1 MKKSEIK
8 NLTDRQLL
16 VEYISTTSF
25 YDTNFVLRRGT
36 KQLHKHLRDLEEELI
51 KREILLEEDI
61 RILNM

>member
-8 NLTDRQLL
+8 NLTNRQLL
-16 VEYISTTSF
+16 VEYISSYSL

-36 KQLHKHLRDLEEELI
+36 DKISKHLKDLEEELI